1 MQKRDFNISFLV
13 NQSPENIFK
22 AITNVRAWWSEDLK
36 GNSELLNDEFIY
48 QHGEFHYSK
57 HKLIEVNQFT
67 KIVWLT
73 LDSKLTFV
81 KKNDEWNESRLI
93 FEITEVEDKTKLNI
107 THVGLTPHL
116 ECYEAC
122 SKAWTH
128 YLMNSLIPLIKTGKG
143 QPDLKK

>member
-67 KIVWLT
+67 K
-73 LDSKLTFV
+73 
-81 KKNDEWNESRLI
+81 LI
-93 FEITEVEDKTKLNI
+93 FEITEVEDNTKLNI